1 MKFFV
6 FFFLFSLT
14 AAGSLALPPDKGGR
28 GDQVFTEAHPTIDYN
43 ENDDK
48 DKYNCTQ
55 WHSWTYGC
63 ELHDYESPG
72 CWPWQHDHCPPPVV
86 IEKLFFCQQWRCDLK
101 IHDGNDR
108 KDNGG
113 GTIDQVKGGV
123 ADDDSTSNN
132 VDQEDS
138 PNNKSISLVSKE
150 KDEGDGESLVS
161 TDCGANETIQKK
173 MELQKLYEETKKAEK
188 KLFETSDM
196 LRRKLAAVRKA
207 KKTITSRHAEK
218 KKILSDLRILET
230 KHEKLKREYDSVHEK
245 IEEEKELLINATAAE
260 AQKLDTMKSL
270 LNKEIEA
277 KHEALKQKEKAF
289 TDHLQTENKKL
300 QTRKVKV
307 KVREK
312 ELLQNETKF
321 LAEKKLFE
329 LKQEAA
335 IELKKR
341 QENDWDAR
349 KYLETTAAPEI
360 SAPAGYLV
368 WSRNKNEIRV
378 VHEGLSWN
386 EVNYLKFTA
395 ISITDSNLPI
405 FFCRHGSS

>member
-14 AAGSLALPPDKGGR
+14 AAGSLALPPDKGER
-28 GDQVFTEAHPTIDYN
+28 GDQIFAEAHSTIDDN
-43 ENDDK
+43 DNNDKDDK
-48 DKYNCTQ
+48 DKYSCIR

-86 IEKLFFCQQWRCDLK
+86 IEKLFFCQQWRCELK
-101 IHDGNDR
+101 ILDGNDS
-108 KDNGG
+108 KDNA
-113 GTIDQVKGGV
+113 GV
-123 ADDDSTSNN
+123 TVNDDDDDSTSKN
-132 VDQEDS
+132 VDLDDS

-150 KDEGDGESLVS
+150 KDEGDGESPVS
-161 TDCGANETIQKK
+161 SDCGKNLIALDVNETIQKK
-173 MELQKLYEETKKAEK
+173 IELQKLYEELKKAEK
-188 KLFETSDM
+188 KLVETSDM

-207 KKTITSRHAEK
+207 KKTLTSQHAEK
-218 KKILSDLRILET
+218 KKILSDLSILET
-230 KHEKLKREYDSVHEK
+230 RHDKLKREYDSVHEK
-245 IEEEKELLINATAAE
+245 IKEEKELLINATAAE
-260 AQKLDTMKSL
+260 AQKLDAKKSL

-289 TDHLQTENKKL
+289 IDHLQAENKKL
-300 QTRKVKV
+300 QTRIDKV

-321 LAEKKLFE
+321 LAAKKLFE
-329 LKQEAA
+329 LKQQAA
-335 IELKKR
+335 IELTKR

-349 KYLETTAAPEI
+349 KHLAATAPPEI

-368 WSRNKNEIRV
+368 WSRNKDEIRV

-386 EVNYLKFTA
+386 EV
-395 ISITDSNLPI
+395 
-405 FFCRHGSS
+405 